1 MVKFLDLKKINST
14 YKQELEKKASQ
25 IIGSGQYILGKE
37 VENFERN
44 FSKFC
49 NTKFCIGVASGLD
62 ALTLVLKAWIET
74 GFLKKGD
81 QVIVPS
87 NTYIASILAISNI
100 GLNPVLV
107 EPDINTFNLS
117 PELVKRNI
125 TKKTKAI
132 LVVHLYGRIAD
143 MSSISKLAKEN
154 GLLVL
159 EDCAQAHGAKYKNK
173 YSGSMGDAGAF
184 SFYPGKNLGALG
196 DAGAVV
202 TNNRNL
208 QEVIS
213 ALRNYGSKEKYKN
226 QFKGF
231 NSRLDPIQAGFL
243 NIKLKYLNKE
253 NAIRRKTAKYYLENI
268 RNKNLI
274 LPSSPKDIS
283 SHVWHLFVIRT
294 SERKKFIDFL
304 EDNKIQTILH
314 YPIAPHKQQA
324 FKEFKKKSLPIS
336 EQIHKE
342 VVSLPIGPHL
352 EKKDL
357 KKIVQVCN
365 SFKP

>member
-37 VENFERN
+37 VENFEKN

-49 NTKFCIGVASGLD
+49 NTKFCVGVASGLD
-62 ALTLVLKAWIET
+62 ALELVLKAWIEM
-74 GFLKKGD
+74 GRLKKGD
-81 QVIVPS
+81 HVIVPS

-117 PELVKRNI
+117 PELIKKNI
-125 TKKTKAI
+125 TKRTKAI

-143 MSSISKLAKEN
+143 MSSISKIAKEN
-154 GLLVL
+154 ELLVL
-159 EDCAQAHGAKYKNK
+159 EDCAQSHGAKYKNK
-173 YSGSMGDAGAF
+173 LSGNFGDAGAF

-202 TNNRNL
+202 TNNSSL
-208 QEVIS
+208 KEIIY
-213 ALRNYGSKEKYKN
+213 ALRNYGSREKYKN
-226 QFKGF
+226 KFKGF

-253 NAIRRKTAKYYLENI
+253 NLIRRKTAKFFIENI
-268 RNKNLI
+268 KNKNLI
-274 LPSSPKDIS
+274 LPSFPKHIS

-294 SERKKFIDFL
+294 PNRKKFVKFL
-304 EDNKIQTILH
+304 EDNQIQTILH

-324 FKEFKKKSLPIS
+324 FKEFGTKSLPIS

-352 EKKDL
+352 ENKDL
-357 KKIVQVCN
+357 RKIVQVCN